1 MAGCAAMLEVRVA
14 MNETIK
20 AVGGGGVSAD
30 PVVSAV
36 LNAVGKR
43 YLVEIGENDEGFK
56 WERYSDGFK
65 RVTIH
70 KWFAFAT
77 HTVTFP
83 IEFESVPRMFAS
95 FDANSQSSPH
105 FYDFGYNVTTTG
117 FTLVGIGG
125 IHNYVIEGV

>member
-1 MAGCAAMLEVRVA
+1 MLNCLWSLE
-14 MNETIK
+14 NERSLECW
-20 AVGGGGVSAD
+20 GGVSAD

-65 RVTIH
+65 RVTIN
-70 KWFAFAT
+70 KRFEYQT

-83 IEFESVPRMFAS
+83 IEFENVPSVLAGFN
-95 FDANSQSSPH
+95 ANSGNSPN
-105 FYDFGYNVTTTG
+105 FKAFGYNVSTTG
-117 FTLVGIGG
+117 FTLEGISS

>member
-1 MAGCAAMLEVRVA
+1 

-20 AVGGGGVSAD
+20 AVGGRVSAD

-36 LNAVGKR
+36 LGAIGKR
-43 YLVEIGENDEGFK
+43 YLVESGEGDEGVK

-70 KWFAFAT
+70 KRFEIAI

-83 IEFESVPRMFAS
+83 FEFESAPIVFAG
-95 FDANSQSSPH
+95 FDANSKNSPQY
-105 FYDFGYNVTTTG
+105 FSLGYNVTTTD
-117 FTLVGIGG
+117 FTLVGVGVM
-125 IHNYVIEGV
+125 HSYVIEGV